1 MPAELVPWVSF
12 AIAVVVVAVAAVLI
26 TILVT
31 IPFRIIARRAHW
43 DPRLVGRLRRPFR
56 LLVLTIGLLIALQ
69 FFPDLGWRAILL
81 QVGEIL
87 VIASAAWML
96 AAGIGF
102 LFSRADARYPMDVED
117 NRVARRVHTQT
128 AILRRVINVAIVVV
142 AIGAILL
149 TFPGVEALGASLL
162 ASAGILSVVAAI
174 AAQSTLGNLFA
185 GLQLAFSDAIRV
197 DDVVVVNE
205 EWGRIEEITLTYVVV
220 HIWDDRRLVLPSTN
234 FTTQSFENWTRHS
247 SQLLGSIY
255 FDVDWRVSP
264 ARMREH
270 LHLVLETE
278 PLWDGRASVLQV
290 TDAVG
295 GFVNVR
301 ILVTAANSGA
311 LWDLR
316 CNVREAMVE
325 WLQAEGAAGLPRT
338 RVELVEQQAR
348 PPTRPS
354 KPAAREGVFSGSAE
368 AEDRGQAFTQAIPIE
383 EEPQPDA

>member
-1 MPAELVPWVSF
+1 
-12 AIAVVVVAVAAVLI
+12 
-26 TILVT
+26 
-31 IPFRIIARRAHW
+31 
-43 DPRLVGRLRRPFR
+43 
-56 LLVLTIGLLIALQ
+56 
-69 FFPDLGWRAILL
+69 
-81 QVGEIL
+81 
-87 VIASAAWML
+87 ML
-96 AAGIGF
+96 AAVIGF

-220 HIWDDRRLVLPSTN
+220 HIWDDRRLVLPSTT
-234 FTTQSFENWTRHS
+234 FTTQSFENWTRRGS
-247 SQLLGSIY
+247 ELLGSIF

-270 LHLVLETE
+270 LHRVLATE
-278 PLWDGRASVLQV
+278 PLWDGRTSVLQV

-325 WLQAEGAAGLPRT
+325 WLQAEGAAALPRT
-338 RVELVEQQAR
+338 RVELVEPEVR

-354 KPAAREGVFSGSAE
+354 KTTGREGVFSGSAGG
-368 AEDRGQAFTQAIPIE
+368 EDRGAGLHAGDSDRRGAAAGILTPRARGQARASVCSSTRVKKVRPSTPERIASWVSGPKPGSVACSGCGMSPTTLPRSLVRPAMSLS
-383 EEPQPDA
+383 EPFGLTPR